1 MRRLISIITAVMM
14 TALILTTSV
23 SAANAADDVLTING
37 EGKVN
42 VGDTVK
48 FTLYLDETKED
59 IIGFELRLFY
69 NSEYLKFDK
78 KSLTSEKFD
87 NLFYNPDIDGKIP
100 MNWTDIGNPVS
111 FAAKDVFLSC
121 EFEAIK
127 GGEASIEYFV
137 TEMYGDDM
145 TYLKSYKWTY
155 DLEVNGKKVITDGV
169 PPITSDEETL
179 NERQSSFINYVD
191 GMGEENTP
199 NKDNHES
206 VEGKHHATYNVY
218 ENDVIEVTRYEDVAN
233 SPAKNPNFWI
243 LVIGI
248 PVIAAL
254 VIAAIVIVIKN
265 KKKAGKNEKTDSS
278 DEK

>member
-14 TALILTTSV
+14 TVLILTTSA
-23 SAANAADDVLTING
+23 SAAYAADDVLTING

-111 FAAKDVFLSC
+111 FATKDVFLSC
-121 EFEAIK
+121 EFEVIK

-155 DLEVNGKKVITDGV
+155 DLEVNDKKVITDGV

-199 NKDNHES
+199 NEQSCEKPELLDSRDRHS
-206 VEGKHHATYNVY
+206 
-218 ENDVIEVTRYEDVAN
+218 RYCRACYCRNCHRD
-233 SPAKNPNFWI
+233 
-243 LVIGI
+243 
-248 PVIAAL
+248 
-254 VIAAIVIVIKN
+254 
-265 KKKAGKNEKTDSS
+265 KK
-278 DEK
+278 

>member
-14 TALILTTSV
+14 TVLILTTSV

-78 KSLTSEKFD
+78 KSLT
-87 NLFYNPDIDGKIP
+87 
-100 MNWTDIGNPVS
+100 S

-218 ENDVIEVTRYEDVAN
+218 ENDVIEVTRYEDVEN

-243 LVIGI
+243 LAIGI

-265 KKKAGKNEKTDSS
+265 KKKAGKTEKTDSS

>member
-23 SAANAADDVLTING
+23 SAANAANDVLTING

-111 FAAKDVFLSC
+111 FATKDVFLSC
-121 EFEAIK
+121 EFEVIK

-155 DLEVNGKKVITDGV
+155 DLEVNGKKRKLSTNVRAASSIMLTEWARRILRTRTTTSLSRASITQ
-169 PPITSDEETL
+169 PTMYTK
-179 NERQSSFINYVD
+179 
-191 GMGEENTP
+191 MT
-199 NKDNHES
+199 
-206 VEGKHHATYNVY
+206 
-218 ENDVIEVTRYEDVAN
+218 
-233 SPAKNPNFWI
+233 
-243 LVIGI
+243 
-248 PVIAAL
+248 
-254 VIAAIVIVIKN
+254 
-265 KKKAGKNEKTDSS
+265 
-278 DEK
+278 

>member
-1 MRRLISIITAVMM
+1 
-14 TALILTTSV
+14 
-23 SAANAADDVLTING
+23 
-37 EGKVN
+37 
-42 VGDTVK
+42 
-48 FTLYLDETKED
+48 
-59 IIGFELRLFY
+59 
-69 NSEYLKFDK
+69 
-78 KSLTSEKFD
+78 
-87 NLFYNPDIDGKIP
+87 

-111 FAAKDVFLSC
+111 FATKDVFLSC
-121 EFEAIK
+121 EFEVIK

-155 DLEVNGKKVITDGV
+155 DLEVNDKKVITDGV

-218 ENDVIEVTRYEDVAN
+218 ENDVIEVTRYEDVEN

-243 LVIGI
+243 LAIGI

-265 KKKAGKNEKTDSS
+265 KKKAGKTEKTDSS

>member
-14 TALILTTSV
+14 TALIFTTSA
-23 SAANAADDVLTING
+23 SAAYAADDVLTING

-78 KSLTSEKFD
+78 QSLTSEKFD

-111 FAAKDVFLSC
+111 FATKDVFLSC
-121 EFEAIK
+121 EFEVIK

-155 DLEVNGKKVITDGV
+155 DLEVNDKKVITDGV
-169 PPITSDEETL
+169 PPILPVMRKPSTNVRAASSIMLTEWARRILRTRTTTSLSRASIT
-179 NERQSSFINYVD
+179 QPIMSTK
-191 GMGEENTP
+191 MT
-199 NKDNHES
+199 
-206 VEGKHHATYNVY
+206 
-218 ENDVIEVTRYEDVAN
+218 
-233 SPAKNPNFWI
+233 
-243 LVIGI
+243 
-248 PVIAAL
+248 
-254 VIAAIVIVIKN
+254 
-265 KKKAGKNEKTDSS
+265 
-278 DEK
+278 